1 MWTLFTAALTRSSS
15 TTRVAII
22 NTSANFM
29 ITALAGWIVFSERL
43 NGLWWVGAGGLVV
56 GNVVIGRREE
66 EGEKE
71 KVDGEGAEEE
81 RREGYRDEEGE
92 EVGGGG
98 ISDGVTV
105 ELVEG
110 RGEGAKWEDGDQ
122 R

>member
-1 MWTLFTAALTRSSS
+1 M
-15 TTRVAII
+15 
-22 NTSANFM
+22 
-29 ITALAGWIVFSERL
+29 VFGEYL

-56 GNVVIGRREE
+56 GNVVIGRRGEE
-66 EGEKE
+66 EGEE
-71 KVDGEGAEEE
+71 KGEEE

-92 EVGGGG
+92 EGGE

-110 RGEGAKWEDGDQ
+110 RGGKGEDGEGDGVQ